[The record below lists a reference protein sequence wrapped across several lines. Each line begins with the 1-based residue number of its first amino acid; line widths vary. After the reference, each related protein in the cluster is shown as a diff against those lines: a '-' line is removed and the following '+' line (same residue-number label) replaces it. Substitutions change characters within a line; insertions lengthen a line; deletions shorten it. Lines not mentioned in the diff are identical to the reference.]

1 MKRRE
6 RGRAGQEKKPGKV
19 NILEKSSLSLIP
31 WELCMVDRTPTL
43 IPSRSNG
50 ARCWLLYP

>member
-50 ARCWLLYP
+50 ARC